1 MLISGADAPHRI
13 QGPNSARFGW
23 GQRPLPFGATSSP
36 SSHLTVPTVPPSLL
50 AVVVFAADISQ
61 AKTTTASKVD
71 KGDGWDGGVPPC
83 RDAIAASWYAQVEGE
98 PLAAKL

>member
-1 MLISGADAPHRI
+1 M
-13 QGPNSARFGW
+13 
-23 GQRPLPFGATSSP
+23 
-36 SSHLTVPTVPPSLL
+36 L

-71 KGDGWDGGVPPC
+71 KVDKVDKGDGWDGGVPPG

-98 PLAAKL
+98 PLAAKF